1 MQNFKNI
8 LVSIQKPCCEP
19 GVVGE
24 HKLTL
29 RSEDERVS
37 ALFGPGYSIDVL
49 YKYCLL

>member
-19 GVVGE
+19 GAVGE
-24 HKLTL
+24 PG
-29 RSEDERVS
+29 EDERVS
-37 ALFGPGYSIDVL
+37 ALFEPGYSMDVL